1 MYYWNMID
9 VWLEY
14 CDSENLFEAIDWR
27 YSILLQSLNQSQS
40 SKLVIQ
46 LDNMVGGFNPSEKY
60 LSVGIILPIYGGKLM
75 FQTTNQQLI
84 EPRILTVS
92 HW

>member
-60 LSVGIILPIYGGKLM
+60 LSVGIILPIYGEKKCSKPP
-75 FQTTNQQLI
+75 TSN
-84 EPRILTVS
+84 
-92 HW
+92 